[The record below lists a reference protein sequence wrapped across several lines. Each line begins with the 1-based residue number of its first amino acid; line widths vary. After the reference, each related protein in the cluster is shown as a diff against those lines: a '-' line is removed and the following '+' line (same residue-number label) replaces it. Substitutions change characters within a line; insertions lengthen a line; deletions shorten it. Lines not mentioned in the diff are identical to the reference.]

1 MLPTLTKHFL
11 ARAETEVPAFLRDD
25 ASLWPGIRTKLQE
38 QAAKD
43 AETWEEA
50 YGHLIPVDDLPPAQV
65 PEILQWPLERAEEVA
80 SCLESEFQRFWSS
93 LPEVVRSSSE
103 QETVAAAWRIREGVG
118 FAVKM
123 LASKP
128 AYRYTPRYPAA
139 TAEARELVAKV
150 LSEEA
155 AQEVDEQYK
164 VALAAA
170 VARLPA
176 YVKTEDVM
184 KKLEEQTYWDTLR
197 AWSAQSPE
205 KLPELPEQAVQGT
218 PPKRPRT
225 VSPPSV
231 SPGASS
237 AKKAVAE
244 QATLGNL
251 PAASKAPKYS
261 VSVWVHWAPAKT
273 RNANATKTGVKSS
286 AVYSVVV
293 YDETG
298 LCQLEAWSA
307 QALSLSERLRS
318 VGDRLT
324 ALRLDIAASPH
335 IRACLI

>member
-1 MLPTLTKHFL
+1 
-11 ARAETEVPAFLRDD
+11 
-25 ASLWPGIRTKLQE
+25 
-38 QAAKD
+38 
-43 AETWEEA
+43 
-50 YGHLIPVDDLPPAQV
+50 
-65 PEILQWPLERAEEVA
+65 
-80 SCLESEFQRFWSS
+80 
-93 LPEVVRSSSE
+93 
-103 QETVAAAWRIREGVG
+103 
-118 FAVKM
+118 
-123 LASKP
+123 
-128 AYRYTPRYPAA
+128 
-139 TAEARELVAKV
+139 
-150 LSEEA
+150 
-155 AQEVDEQYK
+155 
-164 VALAAA
+164 
-170 VARLPA
+170 
-176 YVKTEDVM
+176 M

-225 VSPPSV
+225 ASPPSV

-273 RNANATKTGVKSS
+273 RNANAAKTGVKSS

-298 LCQLEAWSA
+298 VCQLEAWSA

-324 ALRLDIAASPH
+324 TLRLDIAALPH